1 MDFVSEK
8 TKDNI
13 LMRVSALSH
22 SSHEHVDAHS
32 LSSTTRAKR
41 HHTVT
46 YALGLKKLHN
56 LNKNITAVIGD
67 NAITDSNGMS
77 P

>member
-1 MDFVSEK
+1 
-8 TKDNI
+8 
-13 LMRVSALSH
+13 MRVSTLSH

-32 LSSTTRAKR
+32 LSSTTRAER

-56 LNKNITAVIGD
+56 LNKNVTAVIGD
-67 NAITDSNGMS
+67 STTTDYAGCFKQ
-77 P
+77 